1 MRLHVAI
8 FCFFSILSFGQSHP
22 NILVIHIDDLGYHDL
37 SIHGSKTYQTP
48 HIDTLARQS
57 VSFAKAYAN
66 YPRCVPSRFSMIT
79 GNYPIQN
86 GNIPDDGFKIKNIAT
101 NKNFIKSFNTI
112 GYQTAY
118 FGKWHLGDEQS
129 LHDFGFQFS
138 FGAGKAGSPISFIYP
153 FNIFKGKGK
162 NKKNQFQMLM
172 T

>member
-1 MRLHVAI
+1 MKL
-8 FCFFSILSFGQSHP
+8 
-22 NILVIHIDDLGYHDL
+22 
-37 SIHGSKTYQTP
+37 
-48 HIDTLARQS
+48 
-57 VSFAKAYAN
+57 
-66 YPRCVPSRFSMIT
+66 
-79 GNYPIQN
+79 
-86 GNIPDDGFKIKNIAT
+86 
-101 NKNFIKSFNTI
+101 I

-118 FGKWHLGDEQS
+118 FGKWNLGDEQS

>member
-1 MRLHVAI
+1 MRQHYAI

-22 NILVIHIDDLGYHDL
+22 NILIIHTDDLGYHDL

-57 VSFAKAYAN
+57 VSFTKAYAN

-86 GNIPDDGFKIKNIAT
+86 GNIPDDGFKIKNIAI

-112 GYQTAY
+112 GYQARVTSSPT
-118 FGKWHLGDEQS
+118 QS
-129 LHDFGFQFS
+129 CWSIPASAVVGGFTVINNS
-138 FGAGKAGSPISFIYP
+138 ST
-153 FNIFKGKGK
+153 
-162 NKKNQFQMLM
+162 M
-172 T
+172 TSTQVPSD